1 LQSSRDENAESFF
14 STRVTRK
21 LTAELGPV
29 GRPGEGEG
37 EGGGGRKRR
46 EQKEYLSSSHPLV
59 SLNGSRPLG
68 REGRHRSRGPPWTLI
83 D

>member
-37 EGGGGRKRR
+37 GGGRGEEETRAKRIFIVVAPSR
-46 EQKEYLSSSHPLV
+46 LPEWLSPS
-59 SLNGSRPLG
+59 
-68 REGRHRSRGPPWTLI
+68 RSRGPASISWTAV
-83 D
+83 DAD